1 MEVVDKNNKLGES
14 PVWNHFNNILYW
26 VDIDGYSMKQY
37 TDERGIIAHH
47 MTNKPTCI
55 SLIDANNLFVA
66 VENGL
71 GIYDFRCNNYTYVH
85 TIDDSNVRMN
95 DGKCDRNGNLYIGT
109 MRRNQDTGH
118 TGSIYQYISAS
129 RRIDPIFTSIGISNG
144 ISFSKNNEKMYYSD
158 SSTGCLYSIN
168 RKNNEKILM
177 RQYDGIAPDG
187 STVDINDNYYSAL
200 WGGYGIDIYQ
210 NDTFCR
216 KIELPCKFTTC
227 CCFGG
232 IDMDRLFISSAYND
246 PTDNGWLLSIP
257 TSTCGI
263 PETPISL

>member
-1 MEVVDKNNKLGES
+1 MEVIDKNNKLGES
-14 PVWNHFNNILYW
+14 PIWNHFNNILYW
-26 VDIDGYSMKQY
+26 VDIDGYSMKKY
-37 TDERGIIAHH
+37 TDERGVISYNMI
-47 MTNKPTCI
+47 NKPTCI
-55 SLIDANNLFVA
+55 SLIDANNLFIA

-71 GIYDFRCNNYTYVH
+71 GIYDLRCNNYTYVH

-109 MRRNQDTGH
+109 MRRNEDTGH
-118 TGSIYQYISAS
+118 TGSIYQYISATKC
-129 RRIDPIFTSIGISNG
+129 IDPIFTSVGISNG

-168 RKNNEKILM
+168 RNTNEKILM

-187 STVDINDNYYSAL
+187 STVDVNDNYYSAL

-210 NDTFCR
+210 NDIFCR

-257 TSTCGI
+257 TPICGI
-263 PETPISL
+263 QETPISL